1 VGDRVNQNP
10 GEPADNA
17 AYFVKWL
24 SNLQGETLSNL
35 RYAVFGCGNRDWVQ
49 TYQRIPRLVDELL
62 GKHGGKPL
70 LSRAEGDAG
79 GSEIFNDFDNW
90 EALLFETLAKVISFC
105 IRPTLKLIFPP
116 PRNTTRNPPPAPRV
130 SKSRRRQPAPLGRRR
145 CVRKTPLSVK

>member
-1 VGDRVNQNP
+1 LITKSIDLKP

-24 SNLQGETLSNL
+24 SNLQGEPLSDL

-62 GKHGGKPL
+62 GKRGGEAL

-79 GSEIFNDFDNW
+79 GSDIFNNFDNW
-90 EALLFETLAKVISFC
+90 EDRLFKTLTEVISFVC
-105 IRPTLKLIFPP
+105 
-116 PRNTTRNPPPAPRV
+116 PAY
-130 SKSRRRQPAPLGRRR
+130 
-145 CVRKTPLSVK
+145 